1 MCIMKYD
8 YIYSY
13 PQSNSPYNLLNTNT
27 PFSSFMSLSIYL
39 SIV

>member
-1 MCIMKYD
+1 MKYD